1 MELAGRKIVL
11 GITGG
16 IAAYKA
22 CELARRLRE
31 QGAEVQA
38 VMTASALQF
47 VGAASLQA
55 LTGRPVFDDLWDA
68 RVPDGM
74 AHIALSRDADAIVV
88 APASANFLAKLAHGL
103 CDDLL
108 STLVLARRREQ
119 CQLLVAPAMNVEMW
133 EQAATQRNVMQL
145 LLDGVQLLGPVQGDQ
160 ACGETGA
167 GRMLEPDEIVADLI
181 AAFQPK
187 ILRGRRVLIT
197 AGPTFEAIDP
207 VRGITNRSSG
217 KMGYALARAAH
228 EAGAVV
234 TLVSGPTGLAAPHG
248 VARIDVDGAA
258 QMHEQV
264 LAQADTADVFI
275 AVAAVADWR
284 AAAPSTTK
292 IKKQPGTPPE
302 PLPLATN
309 PDILASVAAL
319 PSPPLC
325 VGFAAESERLVEN
338 ARAKLMA
345 KGVTMIIANQVE
357 AALGADAVELVLVD
371 ASTTRTLPMAP
382 KLKQARRIVAAIAQ
396 RLDTHMETAQ

>member
-1 MELAGRKIVL
+1 
-11 GITGG
+11 
-16 IAAYKA
+16 
-22 CELARRLRE
+22 
-31 QGAEVQA
+31 
-38 VMTASALQF
+38 
-47 VGAASLQA
+47 
-55 LTGRPVFDDLWDA
+55 
-68 RVPDGM
+68 
-74 AHIALSRDADAIVV
+74 
-88 APASANFLAKLAHGL
+88 
-103 CDDLL
+103 
-108 STLVLARRREQ
+108 
-119 CQLLVAPAMNVEMW
+119 
-133 EQAATQRNVMQL
+133 
-145 LLDGVQLLGPVQGDQ
+145 
-160 ACGETGA
+160 
-167 GRMLEPDEIVADLI
+167 
-181 AAFQPK
+181 
-187 ILRGRRVLIT
+187 
-197 AGPTFEAIDP
+197 
-207 VRGITNRSSG
+207 
-217 KMGYALARAAH
+217 MGYALARAAH